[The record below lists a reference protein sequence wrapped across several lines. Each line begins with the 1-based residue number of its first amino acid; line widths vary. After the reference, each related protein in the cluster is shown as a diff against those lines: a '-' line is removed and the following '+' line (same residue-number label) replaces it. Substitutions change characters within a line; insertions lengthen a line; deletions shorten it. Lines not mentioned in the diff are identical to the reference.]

1 MSRTNGV
8 IFKDDL
14 DNTVDPETLNYRYFL
29 KDQSKTDLLS
39 LAKHA
44 DLNIQS
50 NIRKEDL
57 LSFLSVEIP
66 KVLPTLVDKLNS
78 RDRLKCEIIVSAGG
92 YMSAWEVLTRM
103 KMESRLN
110 RKSSVDSSKRNQG
123 QHGNRSIS
131 GERVIHSR
139 SKDEEDEDDENYNY
153 DLEHRFAF
161 HSYHNYYNYYQ
172 YGQESPPLSSVFV
185 FTKPLSIDYNYIVKK
200 GFKKDRQVYLLIPKE
215 ARSYFNTRSLKVDLV
230 PSDDNEITGEK
241 PRLCALQTPE
251 LSNLIQTVLD
261 YISSKHPKP
270 TPKAGLIPK
279 AIFLPIF
286 KQLVASSQVYK
297 TLHNAKYYD
306 WNVLNE
312 MLMAFLYD
320 KRLVRRSIRREGE
333 AERLEVISSRAS
345 EMLSSSKVL
354 NEAFLEWWANG
365 KNTNYPFLFKS
376 KIYEFDTNMPRLKS
390 DEIATRKLL
399 YMQIKNEMKP
409 GTWYFTH
416 SILGKCSIESSGKL
430 FTDRGGYSVGVYGP
444 RGVISN
450 HDEMFEEFLYMM
462 LVFPLCLL
470 GILQTNN
477 SKKELVVLGRWASLP
492 ISIDT
497 AIGDSS
503 DIKSDNL
510 VVVTSNFEVILQS
523 QSPDGRLLA
532 FHLREF
538 CDMLSK
544 PDSSGGVIIDE
555 PVLVFKLSRES
566 VLRAFRTGN
575 YTWQKIIYLLTRAT
589 GSADSIPQNVKHEL
603 KVWGERYGEVE
614 IRTAEVLKCRDEIIA
629 ESLMNDPTIRKQ
641 ITSRIGNTTIE
652 IKPGSRSR
660 ILSRCDKLGYLIK
673 S

>member
-1 MSRTNGV
+1 MSQTNGV

-14 DNTVDPETLNYRYFL
+14 DNTVDPETLNYKYFL

-39 LAKHA
+39 LAKLA
-44 DLNIQS
+44 DLSIQS

-57 LSFLSVEIP
+57 ISFLSIEIP
-66 KVLPTLVDKLNS
+66 KVLPTLVDKLNN

-92 YMSAWEVLTRM
+92 YMSAREVLTRM

-110 RKSSVDSSKRNQG
+110 RKSSVASSKRNQG
-123 QHGNRSIS
+123 QHGNRWIR
-131 GERVIHSR
+131 GEKVIHSR
-139 SKDEEDEDDENYNY
+139 GKDEEEDDENYYY
-153 DLEHRFAF
+153 DLEHPFAF
-161 HSYHNYYNYYQ
+161 HSYHNYYYP

-185 FTKPLSIDYNYIVKK
+185 FAKPLSIDYNYVAKK
-200 GFKKDRQVYLLIPKE
+200 GFKEDRQVYLLIPKE
-215 ARSYFNTRSLKVDLV
+215 ARRYFNTRSLKVDLV
-230 PSDDNEITGEK
+230 QLDDNEIAGEK
-241 PRLCALQTPE
+241 ARPSALETPE

-261 YISSKHPKP
+261 NISSKHPKP

-297 TLHNAKYYD
+297 KLHDAEYFH
-306 WNVLNE
+306 WNDFNE
-312 MLMAFLYD
+312 LLMAFVYD

-333 AERLEVISSRAS
+333 AERLEVMSSRAS

-376 KIYEFDTNMPRLKS
+376 KIYEFDTKMPRLKS

-430 FTDRGGYSVGVYGP
+430 FTDRGGYSIGAYGP
-444 RGVISN
+444 RGVIN
-450 HDEMFEEFLYMM
+450 NDDEVLEEFLSMM

-497 AIGDSS
+497 AIGGSS

-510 VVVTSNFEVILQS
+510 VAVTSNFEVILQS
-523 QSPDGRLLA
+523 QSPDGRVLA
-532 FHLREF
+532 FYLREF

-544 PDSSGGVIIDE
+544 TNFTGGVTIDE
-555 PVLVFKLSRES
+555 PVLVFKLSRAS

-575 YTWQKIIYLLTRAT
+575 YTWQKIIYLLTRAA
-589 GSADSIPQNVKHEL
+589 GSADCIPQNVKHEL

-614 IRTAEVLKCRDEIIA
+614 IRTAEVLKCRDEIIV
-629 ESLMNDPTIRKQ
+629 ESLMNDPMIRKQ
-641 ITSRIGNTTIE
+641 IISRIGNTTIE
-652 IKPGSRSR
+652 IKPGSRSK
-660 ILSRCDKLGYLIK
+660 ILSRCDKLGYLMK